1 MRTAVYCWPVTR
13 FRSVCAGHWP
23 GNGTLSCVAAL
34 RPVERRLSE
43 VCGAL
48 RVDQQDL
55 AVLVIM
61 DDGLAGKGARVPDRF
76 RTGPVRGRAAG
87 NAGRGPGGSPAGL
100 YRFGWP
106 RRT

>member
-1 MRTAVYCWPVTR
+1 
-13 FRSVCAGHWP
+13 
-23 GNGTLSCVAAL
+23 
-34 RPVERRLSE
+34 
-43 VCGAL
+43 
-48 RVDQQDL
+48 
-55 AVLVIM
+55 LVIM